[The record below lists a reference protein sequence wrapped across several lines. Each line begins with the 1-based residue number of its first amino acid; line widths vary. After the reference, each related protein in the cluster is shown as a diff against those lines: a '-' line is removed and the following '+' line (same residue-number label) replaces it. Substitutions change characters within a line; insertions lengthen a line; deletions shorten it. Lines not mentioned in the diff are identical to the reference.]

1 MNKLDKLRT
10 FLETAIENGVLY
22 AINTKGIVRE
32 IDIKSIHEK
41 YDLLSPSI
49 EDDEFDIFRYI
60 DEDDGYDTDIEFIN
74 EDCISVCGCY
84 IDELTFEDILYLSKE
99 TLLNYEIENSE
110 YRISRLNKEIDEHL
124 NRIKTLKSQL

>member
-22 AINTKGIVRE
+22 TINKKGIVRE

-41 YDLLSPSI
+41 YNLLLPSI
-49 EDDEFDIFRYI
+49 EDDEFDIFRYV
-60 DEDDGYDTDIEFIN
+60 DEDDEYDTEIEFIN
-74 EDCISVCGCY
+74 EDCISVSGLY
-84 IDELTFEDILYLSKE
+84 IEELVHEDILYLSKE
-99 TLLNYEIENSE
+99 TLLNTEIQNHE
-110 YRISRLNKEIDEHL
+110 YKISRLNKEIDEHL